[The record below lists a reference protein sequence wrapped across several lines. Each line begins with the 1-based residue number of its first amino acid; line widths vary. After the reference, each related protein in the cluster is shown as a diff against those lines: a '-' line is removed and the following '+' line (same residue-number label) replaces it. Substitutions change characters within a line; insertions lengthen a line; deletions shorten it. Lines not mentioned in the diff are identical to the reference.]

1 VLCHEF
7 LLRGVGFM
15 PRFYDS
21 KAWRPSGQL
30 IKNETPTNDT
40 TSRLTD
46 SFRLFKGSIGPWV
59 FILRNY
65 FIGCGVCL
73 GYIDNFTYFYL
84 TTSFFPNTNLYLGYF
99 LVFLILVQQKL
110 IELFLFFN
118 STHDT
123 NYTAIGL
130 FSRK

>member
-1 VLCHEF
+1 
-7 LLRGVGFM
+7 M

-30 IKNETPTNDT
+30 IKNETRTNDR

-46 SFRLFKGSIGPWV
+46 SFRFFKGSIGPWN
-59 FILRNY
+59 FILWNY

-73 GYIDNFTYFYL
+73 GYIDNLTYFYL
-84 TTSFFPNTNLYLGYF
+84 TTSFFPNTNLYFGYF
-99 LVFLILVQQKL
+99 LAFLILVQQKL

-118 STHDT
+118 STHDS